1 LNFFLDKKFKD
12 RKINFSIFRLGVDQQ
27 DKKFMEK
34 EYFKKYLEFTGD
46 DSPLSY
52 EQISLL
58 NPGEEGNNLTVR
70 ENFVSNSDQ
79 ELEVTDQLR
88 PGSYG
93 SEEDSPEGEAE
104 ESLDADEIPEHEG
117 LVAAYFREMLRYSI
131 LSPEEERDLGR
142 IIKHGQEGVL
152 QLVLNCSS
160 ELEEIK
166 YLQKKVQHWFAT
178 PEKSAQAKEKLFR
191 LIHQVIQRI
200 LKQKPDQQEIEDLL
214 ARIRATEAEVNRARD
229 KMIKAN
235 LRLVV
240 SIAKKYLHRGLTFS
254 DLIQEGNLGL
264 MKAVTRYDYTTGYRL
279 STFAS
284 WWIRQTI
291 TRAIYDKTRTI
302 RIPVHLQEI
311 RNRCYR
317 AFYDLLKE
325 LGREPS
331 LKEISERSGVA
342 EDKILMV
349 TNLSDELIS
358 LETPVGDEG
367 DRLGDF
373 IRNDKA
379 VSPFEDILESELMEK
394 TAFILNTLTQREEKI
409 MKMRFGIG
417 EEVEH
422 TLEEIGRTF
431 KVSRERIRQI
441 EKKALKRLKHPTRK
455 AALED
460 FLE

>member
-1 LNFFLDKKFKD
+1 
-12 RKINFSIFRLGVDQQ
+12 
-27 DKKFMEK
+27 MEK
-34 EYFKKYLEFTGD
+34 EYLKKYLEFPGGNNE
-46 DSPLSY
+46 SLLSY
-52 EQISLL
+52 EQFSVL
-58 NPGEEGNNLTVR
+58 NPGEEGDNLTGR
-70 ENFVSNSDQ
+70 ENFISDSDQ
-79 ELEVTDQLR
+79 ELEVTEQLR
-88 PGSYG
+88 PSSYG
-93 SEEDSPEGEAE
+93 SEDESPEGEVE
-104 ESLDADEIPEHEG
+104 ESLDPDEIPEHEG

-142 IIKHGQEGVL
+142 IIKHGQEAVL
-152 QLVLNCSS
+152 QLVLHCSS
-160 ELEEIK
+160 HLEEVK

-191 LIHQVIQRI
+191 LIHQIIQRI
-200 LKQKPDQQEIEDLL
+200 LKQDPNQQEIKELL
-214 ARIRATEAEVNRARD
+214 ARIKATEGEVNRARD

-331 LKEISERSGVA
+331 LKEISERSGVP

-379 VSPFEDILESELMEK
+379 VSPFEDILESELMDK

-417 EEVEH
+417 DEVEH
-422 TLEEIGRTF
+422 TLEEIGKTF

>member
-1 LNFFLDKKFKD
+1 
-12 RKINFSIFRLGVDQQ
+12 
-27 DKKFMEK
+27 MEK
-34 EYFKKYLEFTGD
+34 EYLKKFLDLGGGNEELAAYDKLHLLMNDED
-46 DSPLSY
+46 NEPLG
-52 EQISLL
+52 LR
-58 NPGEEGNNLTVR
+58 NNFDGTPEE
-70 ENFVSNSDQ
+70 
-79 ELEVTDQLR
+79 ELEVSDHLEVR
-88 PGSYG
+88 AFGPYA
-93 SEEDSPEGEAE
+93 EEEPEAE
-104 ESLDADEIPEHEG
+104 LDEAIESEEIPEHEG

-131 LSPEEERDLGR
+131 LSPEEERTLGR
-142 IIKHGQEGVL
+142 IIKEGQENIL
-152 QLVLNCSS
+152 KLVSLVDSD
-160 ELEEIK
+160 LEEIG
-166 YLQKKVQHWFAT
+166 YLKRKVQEWFQA
-178 PEKSAQAKEKLFR
+178 PEKSAQAKEKLFKV
-191 LIHQVIQRI
+191 IHQKLFVAQRHHPEAMEVKE
-200 LKQKPDQQEIEDLL
+200 LT
-214 ARIRATEAEVNRARD
+214 ARIKATEAEVNLARD
-229 KMIKAN
+229 QMIKAN

-240 SIAKKYLHRGLTFS
+240 SIAKKYLHRGLNFS

-331 LKEISERSGVA
+331 LKEISQRSGVA

-349 TNLSDELIS
+349 TNLADELIS

-379 VSPFEDILESELMEK
+379 ASPYEAILESQLEEK
-394 TAFILNTLTQREEKI
+394 TGSILTTLTGREERI

-417 EEVEH
+417 DEIEH

>member
-1 LNFFLDKKFKD
+1 MDRDYIDKIVNLGKEKGGYLTYDNLNELIPADIFDPTEIKEVYDSLQEEDIEVVD
-12 RKINFSIFRLGVDQQ
+12 SI
-27 DKKFMEK
+27 
-34 EYFKKYLEFTGD
+34 
-46 DSPLSY
+46 
-52 EQISLL
+52 
-58 NPGEEGNNLTVR
+58 EEGGYQALDLT
-70 ENFVSNSDQ
+70 
-79 ELEVTDQLR
+79 
-88 PGSYG
+88 
-93 SEEDSPEGEAE
+93 EEAPEGELE
-104 ESLDADEIPEHEG
+104 EPLDVEEMPEQEG
-117 LVAAYFREMLRYSI
+117 IVAAYFREMLRYAV
-131 LSPEEERDLGR
+131 LTPEEEKELGR
-142 IIKHGQEGVL
+142 IIKNGQEAILKLVAGVQTEVEEVCQL
-152 QLVLNCSS
+152 QQRVR
-160 ELEEIK
+160 E
-166 YLQKKVQHWFAT
+166 WFQNEDKT
-178 PEKSAQAKEKLFR
+178 AQAKEKLFR
-191 LIHQVIQRI
+191 AIKRT
-200 LKQKPDQQEIEDLL
+200 LKEVTRKYPQAEELQALAQQIKVK
-214 ARIRATEAEVNRARD
+214 EAEVLRARD
-229 KMIKAN
+229 EMIKAN

-240 SIAKKYLHRGLTFS
+240 SIAKKYLHRGLSFS

-325 LGREPS
+325 LGREPL
-331 LKEISERSGVA
+331 LKEIAERSGVP
-342 EDKILMV
+342 EDKILVV
-349 TNLSDELIS
+349 TNLSDEPIS

-373 IRNDKA
+373 IRNDQA
-379 VSPFEDILESELMEK
+379 VSPFEYIIRSELSEK
-394 TAFILNTLTQREEKI
+394 TDAILATLTPREEKI

-417 EEVEH
+417 AEVEH
-422 TLEEIGRTF
+422 TLEEIGREF

-455 AALED
+455 ATLED

>member
-1 LNFFLDKKFKD
+1 MEKDYLKKFIELGGKE
-12 RKINFSIFRLGVDQQ
+12 FLAYEQFRLSGEEESPRLSFDPSSDEELDVSQQ
-27 DKKFMEK
+27 LDA
-34 EYFKKYLEFTGD
+34 TGYG
-46 DSPLSY
+46 PLSAT
-52 EQISLL
+52 EADEDLD
-58 NPGEEGNNLTVR
+58 ETV
-70 ENFVSNSDQ
+70 
-79 ELEVTDQLR
+79 
-88 PGSYG
+88 
-93 SEEDSPEGEAE
+93 EAE
-104 ESLDADEIPEHEG
+104 EIPEHEG

-131 LSPEEERDLGR
+131 LSPEEERGLGR
-142 IIKHGQEGVL
+142 IIKEGQDHIL
-152 QLVLNCSS
+152 NLVSILECD
-160 ELEEIK
+160 LEEVS
-166 YLQKKVQHWFAT
+166 YVQKKIQQWYQT
-178 PEKSAQAKEKLFR
+178 PDKSAQGKEKLFKV
-191 LIHQVIQRI
+191 IHQKLFQV
-200 LKQKPDQQEIEDLL
+200 QKHNPEAVEIKEL
-214 ARIRATEAEVNRARD
+214 ASRIRMTENEVNQARD
-229 KMIKAN
+229 QMIKAN

-325 LGREPS
+325 LGRDPS
-331 LKEISERSGVA
+331 LKEIAERSGVP
-342 EDKILMV
+342 EEKILLV
-349 TNLSDELIS
+349 TNLADELIS

-379 VSPFEDILESELMEK
+379 VSPYEAILESQLGEK
-394 TAFILNTLTQREEKI
+394 TGAILTTLTAREEKI

-422 TLEEIGRTF
+422 TLEEIGRAF

>member
-1 LNFFLDKKFKD
+1 
-12 RKINFSIFRLGVDQQ
+12 
-27 DKKFMEK
+27 MEK
-34 EYFKKYLEFTGD
+34 EYLKKFLDLGGGNDQLLAYDQFNLLVPEEEENLDFRG
-46 DSPLSY
+46 SY
-52 EQISLL
+52 E
-58 NPGEEGNNLTVR
+58 GVGDE
-70 ENFVSNSDQ
+70 
-79 ELEVTDQLR
+79 ELEVTDQLET
-88 PGSYG
+88 PYG
-93 SEEDSPEGEAE
+93 LLEEAAEEELEVEAE
-104 ESLDADEIPEHEG
+104 EIPEHEG

-131 LSPEEERDLGR
+131 LSPEEERSLGR
-142 IIKHGQEGVL
+142 IIKEGQDAILG
-152 QLVLNCSS
+152 LVSQAHS
-160 ELEEIK
+160 DLEELC
-166 YLQKKVQHWFAT
+166 YLQKKIQQWYQT
-178 PEKSAQAKEKLFR
+178 PEKSAQGKEKLFKI
-191 LIHQVIQRI
+191 IHQKLSQVQRHH
-200 LKQKPDQQEIEDLL
+200 PE
-214 ARIRATEAEVNRARD
+214 AAEVNVLSDQIKATESEVNQARD
-229 KMIKAN
+229 QMIKAN

-331 LKEISERSGVA
+331 LKEISQRSGVA
-342 EDKILMV
+342 EDKILLV
-349 TNLSDELIS
+349 TNLADELIS

-379 VSPFEDILESELMEK
+379 VSPYEAILESQLGEK
-394 TAFILNTLTQREEKI
+394 TGCILTTLTAREEKI

-422 TLEEIGRTF
+422 TLEEIGRAF

>member
-1 LNFFLDKKFKD
+1 MTGRN
-12 RKINFSIFRLGVDQQ
+12 
-27 DKKFMEK
+27 FMEK
-34 EYFKKYLEFTGD
+34 DYLKKFIETGGKD
-46 DSPLSY
+46 FLAY
-52 EQISLL
+52 EQFRLS
-58 NPGEEGNNLTVR
+58 EEER
-70 ENFVSNSDQ
+70 ESPRLSFDGSADEELDVSQQLDATGYGPLAATEADE
-79 ELEVTDQLR
+79 ELEDAV
-88 PGSYG
+88 
-93 SEEDSPEGEAE
+93 EAE
-104 ESLDADEIPEHEG
+104 EIPEHEG

-131 LSPEEERDLGR
+131 LSPEEERSLGR
-142 IIKHGQEGVL
+142 IIKEGQDHIL
-152 QLVLNCSS
+152 NLVSIAQS
-160 ELEEIK
+160 HLEEVC
-166 YLQKKVQHWFAT
+166 YLQKKIQQWFQT
-178 PEKSAQAKEKLFR
+178 PDKSAQGKEKLFKV
-191 LIHQVIQRI
+191 IHQKLFQV
-200 LKQKPDQQEIEDLL
+200 QKHHPE
-214 ARIRATEAEVNRARD
+214 ATEVKDLASSIRVTEDEVNQARD
-229 KMIKAN
+229 QMIKAN

-325 LGREPS
+325 LGRDPS
-331 LKEISERSGVA
+331 LKEIAERSGVP
-342 EDKILMV
+342 EEKILLV
-349 TNLSDELIS
+349 TNLADELIS

-379 VSPFEDILESELMEK
+379 VSPYEAILESQLGEK
-394 TAFILNTLTQREEKI
+394 TGTILTTLTAREEKI

-422 TLEEIGRTF
+422 TLEEIGRAF

>member
-1 LNFFLDKKFKD
+1 
-12 RKINFSIFRLGVDQQ
+12 
-27 DKKFMEK
+27 MEK
-34 EYFKKYLEFTGD
+34 EYFKKYLEFNGN
-46 DSPLSY
+46 
-52 EQISLL
+52 ESLL
-58 NPGEEGNNLTVR
+58 PYDQFPLLTPGDEGENLNMR
-70 ENFVSNSDQ
+70 ETFTPAADG
-79 ELEVTDQLR
+79 ELEVTDQLHAG
-88 PGSYG
+88 PFAGDEAS
-93 SEEDSPEGEAE
+93 EAE
-104 ESLDADEIPEHEG
+104 MEDTLETDEIPEHEG
-117 LVAAYFREMLRYSI
+117 LVAAYFREMLRYAI
-131 LSPEEERDLGR
+131 LSPEEERELGR
-142 IIKHGQEGVL
+142 IIKHGQEAVL
-152 QLVLNCSS
+152 ELVLNDTTD
-160 ELEEIK
+160 LEEMK
-166 YLQKKVQHWFAT
+166 FLQKKVKHWFST

-191 LIHQVIQRI
+191 LIHQTIQRI
-200 LKQKPDQQEIEDLL
+200 LRQSPKQREIKELL
-214 ARIRATEAEVNRARD
+214 ARIKATEAEVNQARD

-325 LGREPS
+325 LGREPN
-331 LKEISERSGVA
+331 LKEIAERSGVP

-379 VSPFEDILESELMEK
+379 VSPYEDILESELTDK
-394 TAFILNTLTQREEKI
+394 TSFILNTLTQREERI

-422 TLEEIGRTF
+422 TLEEIGRAF

>member
-1 LNFFLDKKFKD
+1 
-12 RKINFSIFRLGVDQQ
+12 
-27 DKKFMEK
+27 
-34 EYFKKYLEFTGD
+34 
-46 DSPLSY
+46 
-52 EQISLL
+52 
-58 NPGEEGNNLTVR
+58 
-70 ENFVSNSDQ
+70 
-79 ELEVTDQLR
+79 
-88 PGSYG
+88 
-93 SEEDSPEGEAE
+93 
-104 ESLDADEIPEHEG
+104 
-117 LVAAYFREMLRYSI
+117 
-131 LSPEEERDLGR
+131 
-142 IIKHGQEGVL
+142 L
-152 QLVLNCSS
+152 QLVLNSS
-160 ELEEIK
+160 SDLEEIK

-200 LKQKPDQQEIEDLL
+200 LKQNPGQQEIKDLL
-214 ARIRATEAEVNRARD
+214 KQIKATEAEVNRARD

-379 VSPFEDILESELMEK
+379 VSPFEDILESELTEK
-394 TAFILNTLTQREEKI
+394 TSFILNTLTQREEKI

>member
-1 LNFFLDKKFKD
+1 
-12 RKINFSIFRLGVDQQ
+12 
-27 DKKFMEK
+27 MEK
-34 EYFKKYLEFTGD
+34 EYLKKFLDLGGGN
-46 DSPLSY
+46 
-52 EQISLL
+52 EQLVAYDQYNLL
-58 NPGEEGNNLTVR
+58 VPAEEGDALDFR
-70 ENFVSNSDQ
+70 SPYAAPADE
-79 ELEVTDQLR
+79 ELEVTDQLSVA
-88 PGSYG
+88 GYG
-93 SEEDSPEGEAE
+93 ALPEEGVE
-104 ESLDADEIPEHEG
+104 EELEDVEVEEIPEHEG

-131 LSPEEERDLGR
+131 LSPEEERHLGR
-142 IIKHGQEGVL
+142 IIKEGQEGIL
-152 QLVLNCSS
+152 DLVSQADS
-160 ELEEIK
+160 ELEEMR
-166 YLQKKVQHWFAT
+166 YLQKKILEWLDT
-178 PEKSAQAKEKLFR
+178 PEKSAQGKEKLFKV
-191 LIHQVIQRI
+191 IH
-200 LKQKPDQQEIEDLL
+200 LKLGTMKKHHPEANEVDTL
-214 ARIRATEAEVNRARD
+214 AESIRTTETAVNEARD
-229 KMIKAN
+229 QMIKAN

-325 LGREPS
+325 LGREPI
-331 LKEISERSGVA
+331 LREIAERSGVP
-342 EDKILMV
+342 EDKILLV
-349 TNLSDELIS
+349 TNLADELIS

-379 VSPFEDILESELMEK
+379 VSPYEAILESQLGEK
-394 TAFILNTLTQREEKI
+394 TGSILTTLTAREEKI

-417 EEVEH
+417 DEVEH
-422 TLEEIGRTF
+422 TLEEIGRAF

>member
-1 LNFFLDKKFKD
+1 MNPCLPYDQFPLLTPGDEGENLNM
-12 RKINFSIFRLGVDQQ
+12 R
-27 DKKFMEK
+27 ET
-34 EYFKKYLEFTGD
+34 FTPAADG
-46 DSPLSY
+46 
-52 EQISLL
+52 
-58 NPGEEGNNLTVR
+58 
-70 ENFVSNSDQ
+70 
-79 ELEVTDQLR
+79 ELEVTDQLHAG
-88 PGSYG
+88 PFAGDEAS
-93 SEEDSPEGEAE
+93 EAE
-104 ESLDADEIPEHEG
+104 MEDTLETDEIPEHEG
-117 LVAAYFREMLRYSI
+117 LVAAYFREMLRYAI
-131 LSPEEERDLGR
+131 LSPEEERELGR
-142 IIKHGQEGVL
+142 IIKHGQEAVL
-152 QLVLNCSS
+152 ELVLNDTTD
-160 ELEEIK
+160 LEEMK
-166 YLQKKVQHWFAT
+166 FLQKKVKHWFST

-191 LIHQVIQRI
+191 LIHQTIQRI
-200 LKQKPDQQEIEDLL
+200 LRQSPKQREIKELL
-214 ARIRATEAEVNRARD
+214 ARIKATEAEVNQARD

-325 LGREPS
+325 LGREPN
-331 LKEISERSGVA
+331 LKEIAERSGVP

-379 VSPFEDILESELMEK
+379 VSPYEDILESELTDK
-394 TAFILNTLTQREEKI
+394 TSFILNTLTQREERI

-417 EEVEH
+417 DEVEH
-422 TLEEIGRTF
+422 TLEEIGRAF

>member
-1 LNFFLDKKFKD
+1 MNNKEYVKKYIDKKF
-12 RKINFSIFRLGVDQQ
+12 LA
-27 DKKFMEK
+27 
-34 EYFKKYLEFTGD
+34 L
-46 DSPLSY
+46 
-52 EQISLL
+52 
-58 NPGEEGNNLTVR
+58 GEEAEGFLPLEQFSVLVPGDGEGSLAFR
-70 ENFVSNSDQ
+70 EGFEGTQEEDLETPDRLDEAPYGADLIFQ
-79 ELEVTDQLR
+79 EGEEAELE
-88 PGSYG
+88 
-93 SEEDSPEGEAE
+93 EEIEPE
-104 ESLDADEIPEHEG
+104 EIPEHEG

-131 LSPEEERDLGR
+131 LTPEEERDLGR
-142 IIKHGQEGVL
+142 IIKTGQEDIFTSV
-152 QLVLNCSS
+152 QKVVSD
-160 ELEEIK
+160 LEELK
-166 YLQKKVQHWFAT
+166 YLQRKVAEWLQA
-178 PEKSAQAKEKLFR
+178 PEKSAQTKEKLFR
-191 LIHQVIQRI
+191 AIHQTLNKAQRQHPEAGEI
-200 LKQKPDQQEIEDLL
+200 KDLACQIKDTEKQV
-214 ARIRATEAEVNRARD
+214 TRARD
-229 KMIKAN
+229 QMIKAN

-240 SIAKKYLHRGLTFS
+240 SIAKKYLHRGLSFS

-325 LGREPS
+325 LGREPI
-331 LKEISERSGVA
+331 LKEIAERSGVA

-349 TNLSDELIS
+349 TNLSDEPIS

-373 IRNDKA
+373 IRNDRA
-379 VSPFEDILESELMEK
+379 VSPFEAILDSQLGEK
-394 TAFILNTLTQREEKI
+394 TGNILNTLTPREERI
-409 MKMRFGIG
+409 LKMRFGIG

-422 TLEEIGRTF
+422 TLEEIGRAF
-431 KVSRERIRQI
+431 QVSRERIRQI

>member
-1 LNFFLDKKFKD
+1 
-12 RKINFSIFRLGVDQQ
+12 
-27 DKKFMEK
+27 
-34 EYFKKYLEFTGD
+34 
-46 DSPLSY
+46 
-52 EQISLL
+52 
-58 NPGEEGNNLTVR
+58 
-70 ENFVSNSDQ
+70 
-79 ELEVTDQLR
+79 
-88 PGSYG
+88 
-93 SEEDSPEGEAE
+93 
-104 ESLDADEIPEHEG
+104 
-117 LVAAYFREMLRYSI
+117 MLRYSI
-131 LSPEEERDLGR
+131 LSPEEERSLGR
-142 IIKHGQEGVL
+142 IIKEGQDNILE
-152 QLVLNCSS
+152 LVSIAHS
-160 ELEEIK
+160 DLEEVR
-166 YLQKKVQHWFAT
+166 YLQKKIQQWYQT
-178 PEKSAQAKEKLFR
+178 PDKSAQGKEKLFK
-191 LIHQVIQRI
+191 VIQ
-200 LKQKPDQQEIEDLL
+200 QKLFQVQKHHPE
-214 ARIRATEAEVNRARD
+214 ATEVKDLANQIKTTEDEVNQARD
-229 KMIKAN
+229 QMIKAN

-325 LGREPS
+325 LGRDPS
-331 LKEISERSGVA
+331 LKEIAERSGVP
-342 EDKILMV
+342 EEKILLV
-349 TNLSDELIS
+349 TNLADELIS

-379 VSPFEDILESELMEK
+379 VSPYEAILESQLGEK
-394 TAFILNTLTQREEKI
+394 TDSILTTLTAREEKI

-422 TLEEIGRTF
+422 TLEEIGRAF

>member
-1 LNFFLDKKFKD
+1 MEKDYLKKF
-12 RKINFSIFRLGVDQQ
+12 IEIGGNEFLAYDQ
-27 DKKFMEK
+27 F
-34 EYFKKYLEFTGD
+34 
-46 DSPLSY
+46 
-52 EQISLL
+52 QI
-58 NPGEEGNNLTVR
+58 PEEEGQSSEFR
-70 ENFVSNSDQ
+70 RPFEGSSDEEMDVS
-79 ELEVTDQLR
+79 EQLDAS
-88 PGSYG
+88 GYG
-93 SEEDSPEGEAE
+93 PMAE
-104 ESLDADEIPEHEG
+104 EGMDEDLDEGIETDDIPEHEG

-131 LSPEEERDLGR
+131 LSPEEERSLGR
-142 IIKHGQEGVL
+142 IIKEGQDNIL
-152 QLVLNCSS
+152 RLVDMAHSDLAQ
-160 ELEEIK
+160 IK
-166 YLQKKVQHWFAT
+166 NLQKKIQHWYQT
-178 PEKSAQAKEKLFR
+178 PDKSAQGKEKLFKV
-191 LIHQVIQRI
+191 IHQK
-200 LKQKPDQQEIEDLL
+200 LFLAQKEHPD
-214 ARIRATEAEVNRARD
+214 ATEVKDLAQDIRKTENKVNDARD
-229 KMIKAN
+229 QMIKAN

-325 LGREPS
+325 LGRDPS
-331 LKEISERSGVA
+331 LKEIAERSGVP
-342 EDKILMV
+342 EEKILLV
-349 TNLSDELIS
+349 TNLADELIS

-379 VSPFEDILESELMEK
+379 VSPYEAILESQLGEK
-394 TAFILNTLTQREEKI
+394 TGSILTTLTAREEKI

-417 EEVEH
+417 DEVEH
-422 TLEEIGRTF
+422 TLEEIGRAF

>member
-1 LNFFLDKKFKD
+1 MDRDYIDKIIHLGKEKGGYLTYDNLNELIPSDIVDPIEIKEVFDSLQEEEIEVVD
-12 RKINFSIFRLGVDQQ
+12 SIEDVTYPG
-27 DKKFMEK
+27 MELA
-34 EYFKKYLEFTGD
+34 EE
-46 DSPLSY
+46 
-52 EQISLL
+52 
-58 NPGEEGNNLTVR
+58 PGEVEI
-70 ENFVSNSDQ
+70 
-79 ELEVTDQLR
+79 
-88 PGSYG
+88 
-93 SEEDSPEGEAE
+93 EEAFDAE
-104 ESLDADEIPEHEG
+104 EVPEQEG
-117 LVAAYFREMLRYSI
+117 IVAAYFREMLRYSV
-131 LSPEEERDLGR
+131 LTPDEEKELGR
-142 IIKHGQEGVL
+142 IIKNGQETIL
-152 QLVLNCSS
+152 KLVGLVQSDLD
-160 ELEEIK
+160 EVR
-166 YLQKKVQHWFAT
+166 YLQTKVREWFQT
-178 PEKSAQAKEKLFR
+178 EEKTAQGKEKLFR
-191 LIHQVIQRI
+191 FINRTLGEVLRQNPGAEEIKQLAKKIKEKENEVI
-200 LKQKPDQQEIEDLL
+200 
-214 ARIRATEAEVNRARD
+214 RARD
-229 KMIKAN
+229 EMIKAN

-240 SIAKKYLHRGLTFS
+240 SIAKKYLHRGLSFS

-325 LGREPS
+325 LGREPL
-331 LKEISERSGVA
+331 LKEIAERSGVP
-342 EDKILMV
+342 EDKILVV
-349 TNLSDELIS
+349 TNLSDEPIS

-373 IRNDKA
+373 IRNDQA
-379 VSPFEDILESELMEK
+379 VSPFESIICSELSEK
-394 TAFILNTLTQREEKI
+394 TDAILSTLTPREEKI

-417 EEVEH
+417 AEVEH
-422 TLEEIGRTF
+422 TLEEIGREF

-455 AALED
+455 ATLED

>member
-1 LNFFLDKKFKD
+1 MEKDYLKKFLE
-12 RKINFSIFRLGVDQQ
+12 LGGGNEILAYDQ
-27 DKKFMEK
+27 FN
-34 EYFKKYLEFTGD
+34 L
-46 DSPLSY
+46 PV
-52 EQISLL
+52 
-58 NPGEEGNNLTVR
+58 EEG
-70 ENFVSNSDQ
+70 
-79 ELEVTDQLR
+79 
-88 PGSYG
+88 
-93 SEEDSPEGEAE
+93 
-104 ESLDADEIPEHEG
+104 ESLDFRGPFEVSADEELDVSEHLDASGYGPVSEEGLEEELEEGIEAEEIPEHEG

-131 LSPEEERDLGR
+131 LSPEEERTLGR
-142 IIKHGQEGVL
+142 IIKEGQEHIL
-152 QLVLNCSS
+152 NLVSVAQS
-160 ELEEIK
+160 DLEEIR
-166 YLQKKVQHWFAT
+166 YLQKKIHQWYQT
-178 PEKSAQAKEKLFR
+178 PDKSAQGKEKLFKV
-191 LIHQVIQRI
+191 IHQKLFQV
-200 LKQKPDQQEIEDLL
+200 QKHHPEASEVKEL
-214 ARIRATEAEVNRARD
+214 ADDIRTTEAEVNQARD
-229 KMIKAN
+229 QMIKAN

-331 LKEISERSGVA
+331 LKEIAERSGVA
-342 EDKILMV
+342 EEKILLV
-349 TNLSDELIS
+349 TNLADELIS

-379 VSPFEDILESELMEK
+379 VSPYEAILESQLGEK
-394 TAFILNTLTQREEKI
+394 TGSILTTLTAREEKI

-422 TLEEIGRTF
+422 TLEEIGRAF

>member
-1 LNFFLDKKFKD
+1 
-12 RKINFSIFRLGVDQQ
+12 
-27 DKKFMEK
+27 MEK
-34 EYFKKYLEFTGD
+34 EYLKKFLDLGGGND
-46 DSPLSY
+46 QLLSY
-52 EQISLL
+52 DQINLL
-58 NPGEEGNNLTVR
+58 VPEEEDPLDFR
-70 ENFVSNSDQ
+70 NSYDGGADG
-79 ELEVTDQLR
+79 ELEVTDHLEAAQGGPLVA
-88 PGSYG
+88 GL
-93 SEEDSPEGEAE
+93 EEDLDEGVEAE
-104 ESLDADEIPEHEG
+104 EIPEHEG

-131 LSPEEERDLGR
+131 LSPEEERTLGR
-142 IIKHGQEGVL
+142 IIKEGQDAIL
-152 QLVLNCSS
+152 NLVSLVVSD
-160 ELEEIK
+160 LEEVGF
-166 YLQKKVQHWFAT
+166 LQKKIHHWYQT
-178 PEKSAQAKEKLFR
+178 PEKSAQGKEKLFKIIQQK
-191 LIHQVIQRI
+191 LLQVQRHHPEA
-200 LKQKPDQQEIEDLL
+200 LEITELSN
-214 ARIRATEAEVNRARD
+214 RIKATEAEVTQARD
-229 KMIKAN
+229 QMIKAN

-342 EDKILMV
+342 EDKILLV
-349 TNLSDELIS
+349 TNLADELIS

-379 VSPFEDILESELMEK
+379 VSPYEAILESQLGEK
-394 TAFILNTLTQREEKI
+394 TGTILTTLTAREEKI

>member
-1 LNFFLDKKFKD
+1 MEKDYLKKFID
-12 RKINFSIFRLGVDQQ
+12 IGGNEFLAYDQ
-27 DKKFMEK
+27 FHLPAE
-34 EYFKKYLEFTGD
+34 
-46 DSPLSY
+46 
-52 EQISLL
+52 
-58 NPGEEGNNLTVR
+58 
-70 ENFVSNSDQ
+70 
-79 ELEVTDQLR
+79 
-88 PGSYG
+88 
-93 SEEDSPEGEAE
+93 EGEATDFRGSLAADE
-104 ESLDADEIPEHEG
+104 ELDVSEHLDASGYGPIAEEAADEELDEVIEADDIPEHEG

-131 LSPEEERDLGR
+131 LSPEEERSLGR
-142 IIKHGQEGVL
+142 IIKEGQDNIL
-152 QLVLNCSS
+152 QLVSIAHS
-160 ELEEIK
+160 DLEEVR
-166 YLQKKVQHWFAT
+166 YLQKKVQHWDQT
-178 PEKSAQAKEKLFR
+178 PEKSAQGKEKLFKA
-191 LIHQVIQRI
+191 IHQKLFQV
-200 LKQKPDQQEIEDLL
+200 QKHHPE
-214 ARIRATEAEVNRARD
+214 ATEVKDLAQQIRKTEDEVNEARD
-229 KMIKAN
+229 QMIKAN

-325 LGREPS
+325 LGRDPS
-331 LKEISERSGVA
+331 LKEIAERSGVP
-342 EDKILMV
+342 EEKILLV
-349 TNLSDELIS
+349 TNLADELIS

-379 VSPFEDILESELMEK
+379 VSPYEAILESQLGEK
-394 TAFILNTLTQREEKI
+394 TDSILTTLTAREEKI

-422 TLEEIGRTF
+422 TLEEIGRAF

>member
-1 LNFFLDKKFKD
+1 
-12 RKINFSIFRLGVDQQ
+12 
-27 DKKFMEK
+27 MEK
-34 EYFKKYLEFTGD
+34 EYLKKYLDFNGGNDLLPFEQFT
-46 DSPLSY
+46 
-52 EQISLL
+52 LL
-58 NPGEEGNNLTVR
+58 TPNEKGETLTIR
-70 ENFVSNSDQ
+70 ENFNLAPEE
-79 ELEVTDQLR
+79 ELEVTEQLH
-88 PGSYG
+88 PGSYASG
-93 SEEDSPEGEAE
+93 EDSSEGEAE
-104 ESLDADEIPEHEG
+104 ESLEDEEIPEHEG
-117 LVAAYFREMLRYSI
+117 LVAAYFREMLRYAI

-142 IIKHGQEGVL
+142 IIKHGQEDVL
-152 QLVLNCSS
+152 QLVLKVSS
-160 ELEEIK
+160 DLEEIK
-166 YLQKKVQHWFAT
+166 YLQKKVRHWFST

-191 LIHQVIQRI
+191 LIHQTLQRI
-200 LKQKPDQQEIEDLL
+200 LKQSPKDMEIRGLL
-214 ARIRATEAEVNRARD
+214 ENIKVTEAQVNLARD

-325 LGREPS
+325 LGREPN

-379 VSPFEDILESELMEK
+379 VSPYEDILESELTDK
-394 TAFILNTLTQREEKI
+394 TSFILNTLTQREEKI

-422 TLEEIGRTF
+422 TLEEIGRAF

>member
-1 LNFFLDKKFKD
+1 MEKDYLKKFID
-12 RKINFSIFRLGVDQQ
+12 IGGNEFLAYDQ
-27 DKKFMEK
+27 FH
-34 EYFKKYLEFTGD
+34 L
-46 DSPLSY
+46 P
-52 EQISLL
+52 
-58 NPGEEGNNLTVR
+58 EE
-70 ENFVSNSDQ
+70 
-79 ELEVTDQLR
+79 
-88 PGSYG
+88 
-93 SEEDSPEGEAE
+93 EGEAAEFRGPFEGAADE
-104 ESLDADEIPEHEG
+104 ELDVSEHLDASGYGPVAEEGGDEELDDVIEADDIPEHEG

-131 LSPEEERDLGR
+131 LSPEEERTLGR
-142 IIKHGQEGVL
+142 IIKEGQDNIL
-152 QLVLNCSS
+152 QLVSIAHS
-160 ELEEIK
+160 DLEEVR
-166 YLQKKVQHWFAT
+166 YLQKKVQHWDET
-178 PEKSAQAKEKLFR
+178 PDKSAQGKEKLFKV
-191 LIHQVIQRI
+191 IHQKLLMV
-200 LKQKPDQQEIEDLL
+200 LKHHPE
-214 ARIRATEAEVNRARD
+214 ATEVKDLADRIKATEDEVNQARD
-229 KMIKAN
+229 QMIKAN

-325 LGREPS
+325 LGRDPS
-331 LKEISERSGVA
+331 LKEIAERSGVQ
-342 EDKILMV
+342 EEKILLV
-349 TNLSDELIS
+349 TNLADELIS

-379 VSPFEDILESELMEK
+379 VSPYEAILESQLGEK
-394 TAFILNTLTQREEKI
+394 TDSILTTLTAREEKI

-422 TLEEIGRTF
+422 TLEEIGRAF

>member
-1 LNFFLDKKFKD
+1 MEKDYLKKF
-12 RKINFSIFRLGVDQQ
+12 
-27 DKKFMEK
+27 
-34 EYFKKYLEFTGD
+34 LEFDTPGD
-46 DSPLSY
+46 PLLPY
-52 EQISLL
+52 EQFPLLGPGDELESLNL
-58 NPGEEGNNLTVR
+58 RESFVLPPEE
-70 ENFVSNSDQ
+70 
-79 ELEVTDQLR
+79 ELEVTDQLHSG
-88 PGSYG
+88 PYG
-93 SEEDSPEGEAE
+93 LGQELPEAE
-104 ESLDADEIPEHEG
+104 PEEGLEPEEIPEHEG

-131 LSPEEERDLGR
+131 LSPEEERELGR
-142 IIKHGQEGVL
+142 IIKHGQEAMLQSVL
-152 QLVLNCSS
+152 QVTGDFE
-160 ELEEIK
+160 ELAP
-166 YLQKKVQHWFAT
+166 LKKRVANWFAK
-178 PEKSAQAKEKLFR
+178 PERSAQEKEKLFR
-191 LIHQVIQRI
+191 LIHQTLQRL
-200 LKQKPDQQEIEDLL
+200 LKQHPDNQELVELWERL
-214 ARIRATEAEVNRARD
+214 KATEAEVTKARD

-325 LGREPS
+325 LGREPN
-331 LKEISERSGVA
+331 LKEISERSGVP

-379 VSPFEDILESELMEK
+379 VSPYEGILESELTSK
-394 TAFILNTLTQREEKI
+394 TAYILNTLTQREEKI

-417 EEVEH
+417 DEVEH
-422 TLEEIGRTF
+422 TLEEIGRAF

>member
-1 LNFFLDKKFKD
+1 
-12 RKINFSIFRLGVDQQ
+12 
-27 DKKFMEK
+27 MEK
-34 EYFKKYLEFTGD
+34 EYFKKYLEFNGN
-46 DSPLSY
+46 
-52 EQISLL
+52 ESLL
-58 NPGEEGNNLTVR
+58 PYDQFPLLTPGDEGENLNIR
-70 ENFVSNSDQ
+70 ENFTPAADG
-79 ELEVTDQLR
+79 ELEVTEQLHAG
-88 PGSYG
+88 PFAGDES
-93 SEEDSPEGEAE
+93 SEAE
-104 ESLDADEIPEHEG
+104 MEDTLETDEIPEHEG
-117 LVAAYFREMLRYSI
+117 LVAAYFREMLRYAI
-131 LSPEEERDLGR
+131 LSPEEERELGR
-142 IIKHGQEGVL
+142 IIKHGQEAVL
-152 QLVLNCSS
+152 ELVLNDTTDQ
-160 ELEEIK
+160 EEMK
-166 YLQKKVQHWFAT
+166 LLQKKVKHWFST

-191 LIHQVIQRI
+191 LIHQTIQRI
-200 LKQKPDQQEIEDLL
+200 LRQTPKQREIKELL
-214 ARIRATEAEVNRARD
+214 ARIKTTEAEVNQARD

-325 LGREPS
+325 LGREPN
-331 LKEISERSGVA
+331 LKEIAERSGVA

-379 VSPFEDILESELMEK
+379 VSPYEDILESELTDK
-394 TAFILNTLTQREEKI
+394 TSFILNTLTQREERI

-422 TLEEIGRTF
+422 TLEEIGRAF

>member
-1 LNFFLDKKFKD
+1 
-12 RKINFSIFRLGVDQQ
+12 
-27 DKKFMEK
+27 MEK
-34 EYFKKYLEFTGD
+34 EYLKKYLEFPGGNNE
-46 DSPLSY
+46 SLLSY
-52 EQISLL
+52 EQFSVL
-58 NPGEEGNNLTVR
+58 NPGEEGDNLTGR
-70 ENFVSNSDQ
+70 ENFISDSDQ
-79 ELEVTDQLR
+79 ELDVTEQLR
-88 PGSYG
+88 PSSYG
-93 SEEDSPEGEAE
+93 SEDESPEGESE
-104 ESLDADEIPEHEG
+104 ESLDPDEIPEHEG

-142 IIKHGQEGVL
+142 IIKHGQEAVL

-160 ELEEIK
+160 NLEEVK

-191 LIHQVIQRI
+191 LIHQIIQRI
-200 LKQKPDQQEIEDLL
+200 LKQDPGQQEIKDLL
-214 ARIRATEAEVNRARD
+214 ARIKTTEGEVNRARD

-331 LKEISERSGVA
+331 LKEISERSGVP

-379 VSPFEDILESELMEK
+379 VSPFEDILESELMDK

-417 EEVEH
+417 DEVEH
-422 TLEEIGRTF
+422 TLEEIGKTF

>member
-1 LNFFLDKKFKD
+1 
-12 RKINFSIFRLGVDQQ
+12 
-27 DKKFMEK
+27 MEK
-34 EYFKKYLEFTGD
+34 EYLKKFLDLGGGNEQLIAYDQFHMLVADED
-46 DSPLSY
+46 NEPLAFRGAY
-52 EQISLL
+52 ET
-58 NPGEEGNNLTVR
+58 PGE
-70 ENFVSNSDQ
+70 D
-79 ELEVTDQLR
+79 LEVTDQLETV
-88 PGSYG
+88 SYG
-93 SEEDSPEGEAE
+93 VLPEEEAE
-104 ESLDADEIPEHEG
+104 EEVDEALESEEIPEHEG

-131 LSPEEERDLGR
+131 LSPEEERNLGR
-142 IIKHGQEGVL
+142 IIKEGQEAVL
-152 QLVLNCSS
+152 KLVSHVES
-160 ELEEIK
+160 DLEEIS
-166 YLQKKVQHWFAT
+166 YLQKKVMGWFQT
-178 PEKSAQAKEKLFR
+178 PEKSAQAKEKLFKV
-191 LIHQVIQRI
+191 IHQKLFQIQRHH
-200 LKQKPDQQEIEDLL
+200 PEATEIKELAARIDATEEEVNL
-214 ARIRATEAEVNRARD
+214 ARD
-229 KMIKAN
+229 QMIKAN

-240 SIAKKYLHRGLTFS
+240 SIAKKYLHRGLNFS

-325 LGREPS
+325 LGREPN
-331 LKEISERSGVA
+331 LKEISERSGVP

-349 TNLSDELIS
+349 TNLADELIS

-373 IRNDKA
+373 IRNDRA
-379 VSPFEDILESELMEK
+379 LSPYEAILDSQLGEK
-394 TAFILNTLTQREEKI
+394 TGTILTTLTGREEKI

>member
-1 LNFFLDKKFKD
+1 
-12 RKINFSIFRLGVDQQ
+12 
-27 DKKFMEK
+27 
-34 EYFKKYLEFTGD
+34 
-46 DSPLSY
+46 
-52 EQISLL
+52 
-58 NPGEEGNNLTVR
+58 
-70 ENFVSNSDQ
+70 
-79 ELEVTDQLR
+79 
-88 PGSYG
+88 
-93 SEEDSPEGEAE
+93 
-104 ESLDADEIPEHEG
+104 
-117 LVAAYFREMLRYSI
+117 MLRYSI

-142 IIKHGQEGVL
+142 IIKHGQDAVL

-160 ELEEIK
+160 NLEEVK

-191 LIHQVIQRI
+191 LIHQIIQRI
-200 LKQKPDQQEIEDLL
+200 LKQDPGQQEIKDLL
-214 ARIRATEAEVNRARD
+214 ARIKTTEGEVNRARD

-331 LKEISERSGVA
+331 LKEISERSGVP

-379 VSPFEDILESELMEK
+379 VSPFEDILESELMDK

-417 EEVEH
+417 DEVEH
-422 TLEEIGRTF
+422 TLEEIGKTF

>member
-1 LNFFLDKKFKD
+1 MEKDYLKKFIELGGKE
-12 RKINFSIFRLGVDQQ
+12 FLAYEQFRL
-27 DKKFMEK
+27 
-34 EYFKKYLEFTGD
+34 
-46 DSPLSY
+46 
-52 EQISLL
+52 
-58 NPGEEGNNLTVR
+58 
-70 ENFVSNSDQ
+70 
-79 ELEVTDQLR
+79 
-88 PGSYG
+88 
-93 SEEDSPEGEAE
+93 SEEERESPRLSFDGSVDEELDVSQQLDAAGYGPLATTETDEELDETVEAE
-104 ESLDADEIPEHEG
+104 EIPEHEG

-131 LSPEEERDLGR
+131 LSPEEERSLGR
-142 IIKHGQEGVL
+142 IIKEGQDHIL
-152 QLVLNCSS
+152 NLVSIAQS
-160 ELEEIK
+160 DLEEVR
-166 YLQKKVQHWFAT
+166 YLQKKIQHWYQT
-178 PEKSAQAKEKLFR
+178 PDKSAQGKEKLFKV
-191 LIHQVIQRI
+191 IHQKLFQV
-200 LKQKPDQQEIEDLL
+200 QKHHPEAIEVKEL
-214 ARIRATEAEVNRARD
+214 ASRIRMTEDEVNQARD
-229 KMIKAN
+229 QMIKAN

-325 LGREPS
+325 LGRDPS
-331 LKEISERSGVA
+331 LKEIAERSGVP
-342 EDKILMV
+342 EEKILLV
-349 TNLSDELIS
+349 TNLADELIS

-379 VSPFEDILESELMEK
+379 VSPYEAILESQLGEK
-394 TAFILNTLTQREEKI
+394 TGTILTTLTAREEKI

-422 TLEEIGRTF
+422 TLEEIGRAF

>member
-1 LNFFLDKKFKD
+1 
-12 RKINFSIFRLGVDQQ
+12 
-27 DKKFMEK
+27 MEK
-34 EYFKKYLEFTGD
+34 EYFKKYLEFNGNDSLIPYDQFTLLTGD
-46 DSPLSY
+46 EGD
-52 EQISLL
+52 
-58 NPGEEGNNLTVR
+58 NPNIR
-70 ENFVSNSDQ
+70 ENFNVASDE
-79 ELEVTDQLR
+79 ELEVTEQLH
-88 PGSYG
+88 PGSYASG
-93 SEEDSPEGEAE
+93 E
-104 ESLDADEIPEHEG
+104 ESLEGEMEESLETDEIPEHEG
-117 LVAAYFREMLRYSI
+117 LVAAYFREMLRYAI

-142 IIKHGQEGVL
+142 IIKHGQEAVL
-152 QLVLNCSS
+152 ELVLNDATD
-160 ELEEIK
+160 LEEMK
-166 YLQKKVQHWFAT
+166 YLQKKVRHWFAT

-191 LIHQVIQRI
+191 LIHQTIQRI
-200 LKQKPDQQEIEDLL
+200 LKQHPKQKGIKELL
-214 ARIRATEAEVNRARD
+214 ASIKATEAEVNQARD

-325 LGREPS
+325 LGREPN

-379 VSPFEDILESELMEK
+379 VSPYEDILESELMDK
-394 TAFILNTLTQREEKI
+394 TSLILNTLTQREERI

-417 EEVEH
+417 DEVEH
-422 TLEEIGRTF
+422 TLEEIGRAF

>member
-1 LNFFLDKKFKD
+1 MEKDYLKKFLDLGGASEPLVAYDQFHLIVPRED
-12 RKINFSIFRLGVDQQ
+12 NGSLDFRGPY
-27 DKKFMEK
+27 E
-34 EYFKKYLEFTGD
+34 
-46 DSPLSY
+46 SPAD
-52 EQISLL
+52 E
-58 NPGEEGNNLTVR
+58 
-70 ENFVSNSDQ
+70 
-79 ELEVTDQLR
+79 ELEVTDQLDVAA
-88 PGSYG
+88 YG
-93 SEEDSPEGEAE
+93 GVAE
-104 ESLDADEIPEHEG
+104 EGLEEELEDVEVEEIPEHEG

-131 LSPEEERDLGR
+131 LSPEEERHLGR
-142 IIKHGQEGVL
+142 IIKEGQEAIFD
-152 QLVLNCSS
+152 LVSQAAS
-160 ELEEIK
+160 DLEEIC
-166 YLQKKVQHWFAT
+166 YLQKKVQEWFKT
-178 PEKSAQAKEKLFR
+178 LDKTAQSKEKLFKV
-191 LIHQVIQRI
+191 IHQKLIQIQKHHPEANEVEELANRI
-200 LKQKPDQQEIEDLL
+200 QVTESEVNL
-214 ARIRATEAEVNRARD
+214 ARD
-229 KMIKAN
+229 QMIKAN

-325 LGREPS
+325 LGREPI
-331 LKEISERSGVA
+331 LREISERSGVP
-342 EDKILMV
+342 EDKILLV
-349 TNLSDELIS
+349 TNLADELIS

-379 VSPFEDILESELMEK
+379 VSPYEAILDSQLGEK
-394 TAFILNTLTQREEKI
+394 TGSILTTLTAREEKI

-422 TLEEIGRTF
+422 TLEEIGRAF

>member
-1 LNFFLDKKFKD
+1 MGKEYIKKFLDLNGGNEPILAYD
-12 RKINFSIFRLGVDQQ
+12 QFRL
-27 DKKFMEK
+27 
-34 EYFKKYLEFTGD
+34 LI
-46 DSPLSY
+46 P
-52 EQISLL
+52 
-58 NPGEEGNNLTVR
+58 EEEEETHAFR
-70 ENFVSNSDQ
+70 EVGFEAAPEE
-79 ELEVTDQLR
+79 ELEVTEQLETS
-88 PGSYG
+88 PYG
-93 SEEDSPEGEAE
+93 GLQEEAPEEELE
-104 ESLDADEIPEHEG
+104 ESLEAEEIPEHEG

-142 IIKHGQEGVL
+142 IIKHGQEGIF
-152 QLVLNCSS
+152 QLVLNAQSD
-160 ELEEIK
+160 LEEIA
-166 YLQKKVQHWFAT
+166 YLQKKVRGWFQT
-178 PEKSAQAKEKLFR
+178 PEKSAQAKEKLFK
-191 LIHQVIQRI
+191 VIQ
-200 LKQKPDQQEIEDLL
+200 QKLQQVLRYQAEATDVKELM
-214 ARIRATEAEVNRARD
+214 ARIKAMEDEVTQARD
-229 KMIKAN
+229 QMIKAN

-264 MKAVTRYDYTTGYRL
+264 MKAVTRYDYATGYRL

-331 LKEISERSGVA
+331 LKEISERSGVP

-379 VSPFEDILESELMEK
+379 VSPYEAILESQLMEK
-394 TAFILNTLTQREEKI
+394 TDTILNTLTNREERI

-422 TLEEIGRTF
+422 TLEEIGRAF

>member
-1 LNFFLDKKFKD
+1 MDRDYIDKIINLGKERGGYLTYDHLNELIPADIFDPTEIKEVYDSLQEEDIEVVD
-12 RKINFSIFRLGVDQQ
+12 SIDEIG
-27 DKKFMEK
+27 
-34 EYFKKYLEFTGD
+34 YPGLEVA
-46 DSPLSY
+46 
-52 EQISLL
+52 
-58 NPGEEGNNLTVR
+58 EEAL
-70 ENFVSNSDQ
+70 ES
-79 ELEVTDQLR
+79 ELEEPLDL
-88 PGSYG
+88 
-93 SEEDSPEGEAE
+93 EEMPEQ
-104 ESLDADEIPEHEG
+104 EG
-117 LVAAYFREMLRYSI
+117 IVAAYFREMLRYSV
-131 LSPEEERDLGR
+131 LTPEEEKELGR
-142 IIKHGQEGVL
+142 IIKNGQEAILKLVAGV
-152 QLVLNCSS
+152 QTEV
-160 ELEEIK
+160 EEICQ
-166 YLQKKVQHWFAT
+166 LQQRVKEWFQSEDKT
-178 PEKSAQAKEKLFR
+178 AQAKEKLFR
-191 LIHQVIQRI
+191 HINRTLKEVTQKYPEAAEIQE
-200 LKQKPDQQEIEDLL
+200 LAKQIK
-214 ARIRATEAEVNRARD
+214 AKEAEVIKARD
-229 KMIKAN
+229 EMIKAN

-240 SIAKKYLHRGLTFS
+240 SIAKKYLHRGLSFS

-325 LGREPS
+325 LGREPL
-331 LKEISERSGVA
+331 LKEIAERSGVP
-342 EDKILMV
+342 EDKILVV
-349 TNLSDELIS
+349 TNLSDEPIS

-373 IRNDKA
+373 IRNDQA
-379 VSPFEDILESELMEK
+379 VSPFDYIIRAELAEK
-394 TAFILNTLTQREEKI
+394 TDAILATLTPREEKI

-417 EEVEH
+417 AEVEH
-422 TLEEIGRTF
+422 TLEEIGREF

-455 AALED
+455 ATLED

>member
-1 LNFFLDKKFKD
+1 MTGRN
-12 RKINFSIFRLGVDQQ
+12 
-27 DKKFMEK
+27 FMEK
-34 EYFKKYLEFTGD
+34 DYLKKFLELGGRNEILAYDQFHV
-46 DSPLSY
+46 P
-52 EQISLL
+52 E
-58 NPGEEGNNLTVR
+58 EEGESVDFRGPFDTSADEELD
-70 ENFVSNSDQ
+70 VSEHLVAS
-79 ELEVTDQLR
+79 
-88 PGSYG
+88 GYG
-93 SEEDSPEGEAE
+93 PVSE
-104 ESLDADEIPEHEG
+104 ESLEEDLDEGIEAEEIPEHEG

-131 LSPEEERDLGR
+131 LSPEEERTLGR
-142 IIKHGQEGVL
+142 IIKEGQDQIL
-152 QLVLNCSS
+152 QLVSMAQS
-160 ELEEIK
+160 DLEEIR
-166 YLQKKVQHWFAT
+166 YLQKKIHQWYQT
-178 PEKSAQAKEKLFR
+178 SEKSAQGKEKLFKV
-191 LIHQVIQRI
+191 IHQKLFQV
-200 LKQKPDQQEIEDLL
+200 QKHHPEAIEVKDL
-214 ARIRATEAEVNRARD
+214 ANNIRTTEAEVNQARD
-229 KMIKAN
+229 QMIKAN

-342 EDKILMV
+342 EEKILLV
-349 TNLSDELIS
+349 TNLADELIS

-379 VSPFEDILESELMEK
+379 VSPYEAILETQLGEK
-394 TAFILNTLTQREEKI
+394 TGSILTTLTAREEKI

-422 TLEEIGRTF
+422 TLEEIGRAF

>member
-1 LNFFLDKKFKD
+1 
-12 RKINFSIFRLGVDQQ
+12 
-27 DKKFMEK
+27 MEK
-34 EYFKKYLEFTGD
+34 EYLKKFLDLGGGN
-46 DSPLSY
+46 
-52 EQISLL
+52 EQLVAYDQYNNLL
-58 NPGEEGNNLTVR
+58 VPGEEGDALDFR
-70 ENFVSNSDQ
+70 SPYAAPADE
-79 ELEVTDQLR
+79 ELEVTDQLD
-88 PGSYG
+88 GAAYG
-93 SEEDSPEGEAE
+93 AVPEEGIE
-104 ESLDADEIPEHEG
+104 EELEDVEVEEIPEHEG

-131 LSPEEERDLGR
+131 LSPEEERHLGR
-142 IIKHGQEGVL
+142 IIKEGQEGILDVVS
-152 QLVLNCSS
+152 QADS
-160 ELEEIK
+160 ELEEMR
-166 YLQKKVQHWFAT
+166 YLQKKILEWLDT
-178 PEKSAQAKEKLFR
+178 PEKSAQGKEKLFKV
-191 LIHQVIQRI
+191 IHQKLVLMKKHHPEAREVD
-200 LKQKPDQQEIEDLL
+200 KL
-214 ARIRATEAEVNRARD
+214 ADSIRATETAVNDARD
-229 KMIKAN
+229 QMIKAN

-325 LGREPS
+325 LGREPI
-331 LKEISERSGVA
+331 LREIAERSGVP
-342 EDKILMV
+342 EDKILLV
-349 TNLSDELIS
+349 TNLADELIS

-379 VSPFEDILESELMEK
+379 VSPYEAILESQLGEK
-394 TAFILNTLTQREEKI
+394 TGSILTTLTAREEKI

-417 EEVEH
+417 DEVEH
-422 TLEEIGRTF
+422 TLEEIGRAF

>member
-1 LNFFLDKKFKD
+1 MEKDYLKKFLELGGRNEILAYD
-12 RKINFSIFRLGVDQQ
+12 QFHLPEAEGENLDFRGPFEASADEELDVSEHLDASGYGPVA
-27 DKKFMEK
+27 
-34 EYFKKYLEFTGD
+34 
-46 DSPLSY
+46 
-52 EQISLL
+52 
-58 NPGEEGNNLTVR
+58 EEGL
-70 ENFVSNSDQ
+70 EE
-79 ELEVTDQLR
+79 ELDEAIEV
-88 PGSYG
+88 
-93 SEEDSPEGEAE
+93 E
-104 ESLDADEIPEHEG
+104 EIPEHEG

-131 LSPEEERDLGR
+131 LSPEEERTLGR
-142 IIKHGQEGVL
+142 IIKEGQDHIL
-152 QLVLNCSS
+152 NLVSVAQS
-160 ELEEIK
+160 DLEEIR
-166 YLQKKVQHWFAT
+166 YLQKKIHQWYQT
-178 PEKSAQAKEKLFR
+178 PDKSAQGKEKLFKV
-191 LIHQVIQRI
+191 IHQKLFQVR
-200 LKQKPDQQEIEDLL
+200 KHHPEASEVEDL
-214 ARIRATEAEVNRARD
+214 ANDIRTTEGEVNQARD
-229 KMIKAN
+229 QMIKAN

-331 LKEISERSGVA
+331 LKEIAERSGVA
-342 EDKILMV
+342 EEKILLV
-349 TNLSDELIS
+349 TNLADELIS

-379 VSPFEDILESELMEK
+379 VSPYEAILESQLGEK
-394 TAFILNTLTQREEKI
+394 TGSILTTLTAREEKI

-422 TLEEIGRTF
+422 TLEEIGRAF

>member
-1 LNFFLDKKFKD
+1 
-12 RKINFSIFRLGVDQQ
+12 
-27 DKKFMEK
+27 MEK
-34 EYFKKYLEFTGD
+34 EYLKKYLEF
-46 DSPLSY
+46 
-52 EQISLL
+52 
-58 NPGEEGNNLTVR
+58 NGNNDSLIPFDQFTLLSGEDGENLNIR
-70 ENFVSNSDQ
+70 ENFNIASDE
-79 ELEVTDQLR
+79 ELEVTDQLHSG
-88 PGSYG
+88 PFASG
-93 SEEDSPEGEAE
+93 E
-104 ESLDADEIPEHEG
+104 ESLEGDVEESLETEEIPEHEG
-117 LVAAYFREMLRYSI
+117 LVAAYFREMLRYAI
-131 LSPEEERDLGR
+131 LSPEEERELGR
-142 IIKHGQEGVL
+142 IIKHGQEAVL
-152 QLVLNCSS
+152 ELMLNYPTD
-160 ELEEIK
+160 LEEMK
-166 YLQKKVQHWFAT
+166 HLQKKVRHWFSS

-191 LIHQVIQRI
+191 LIHQTIQRI
-200 LKQKPDQQEIEDLL
+200 LKQYPKQKGIKELL
-214 ARIRATEAEVNRARD
+214 AHIKATEADVNQARD

-325 LGREPS
+325 LGREPN

-379 VSPFEDILESELMEK
+379 VSPYEDILESELMSK
-394 TAFILNTLTQREEKI
+394 TSFILNTLTQREERI

-422 TLEEIGRTF
+422 TLEEIGRAF

>member
-1 LNFFLDKKFKD
+1 MEKDYLKKFIDLGAKD
-12 RKINFSIFRLGVDQQ
+12 FLA
-27 DKKFMEK
+27 
-34 EYFKKYLEFTGD
+34 
-46 DSPLSY
+46 Y
-52 EQISLL
+52 EQCRL
-58 NPGEEGNNLTVR
+58 
-70 ENFVSNSDQ
+70 
-79 ELEVTDQLR
+79 
-88 PGSYG
+88 
-93 SEEDSPEGEAE
+93 SEEERESSRLSFEVSADEELDVSQQLNVTGYGPLAVTETDEEVEDTVEAE
-104 ESLDADEIPEHEG
+104 EIPEHEG

-131 LSPEEERDLGR
+131 LSPEEERSLGR
-142 IIKHGQEGVL
+142 IIKEGQDHIL
-152 QLVLNCSS
+152 NLVAIAQSG
-160 ELEEIK
+160 LEEVR
-166 YLQKKVQHWFAT
+166 YLQKKIQQWFQT
-178 PEKSAQAKEKLFR
+178 PDKSAQGKEKLFKV
-191 LIHQVIQRI
+191 IHQKLFQV
-200 LKQKPDQQEIEDLL
+200 QKHHPE
-214 ARIRATEAEVNRARD
+214 ATEVKDLASSIRVTEDEVNQARD
-229 KMIKAN
+229 QMIKAN

-325 LGREPS
+325 LGRDPS
-331 LKEISERSGVA
+331 LKEIAERSGVP
-342 EDKILMV
+342 EEKILLV
-349 TNLSDELIS
+349 TNLADELIS

-379 VSPFEDILESELMEK
+379 VSPYEAILESQLGEK
-394 TAFILNTLTQREEKI
+394 TGTILTTLTAREEKI

-422 TLEEIGRTF
+422 TLEEIGRAF

>member
-1 LNFFLDKKFKD
+1 LH
-12 RKINFSIFRLGVDQQ
+12 
-27 DKKFMEK
+27 
-34 EYFKKYLEFTGD
+34 
-46 DSPLSY
+46 
-52 EQISLL
+52 
-58 NPGEEGNNLTVR
+58 
-70 ENFVSNSDQ
+70 
-79 ELEVTDQLR
+79 
-88 PGSYG
+88 PGSYASG
-93 SEEDSPEGEAE
+93 EESIEGEME
-104 ESLDADEIPEHEG
+104 ESLETEEIPEHEG
-117 LVAAYFREMLRYSI
+117 LVAAYFREMLRYAI

-142 IIKHGQEGVL
+142 IIKHGQEAVL
-152 QLVLNCSS
+152 ELVLNDESD
-160 ELEEIK
+160 LEEMK
-166 YLQKKVQHWFAT
+166 YLQKKVRHWFST

-191 LIHQVIQRI
+191 LIHQTIQRI
-200 LKQKPDQQEIEDLL
+200 LKQHPKQKGIKDLL
-214 ARIRATEAEVNRARD
+214 ANIKTTEAQVNQARD

-325 LGREPS
+325 LGREPN
-331 LKEISERSGVA
+331 LKEISERSGVP

-379 VSPFEDILESELMEK
+379 VSPYEDILESELMDK
-394 TAFILNTLTQREEKI
+394 TSFILNTLTQREERI

-422 TLEEIGRTF
+422 TLEEIGRAF

>member
-1 LNFFLDKKFKD
+1 MKD
-12 RKINFSIFRLGVDQQ
+12 L
-27 DKKFMEK
+27 
-34 EYFKKYLEFTGD
+34 
-46 DSPLSY
+46 
-52 EQISLL
+52 
-58 NPGEEGNNLTVR
+58 
-70 ENFVSNSDQ
+70 
-79 ELEVTDQLR
+79 
-88 PGSYG
+88 
-93 SEEDSPEGEAE
+93 
-104 ESLDADEIPEHEG
+104 
-117 LVAAYFREMLRYSI
+117 
-131 LSPEEERDLGR
+131 LGR
-142 IIKHGQEGVL
+142 IK
-152 QLVLNCSS
+152 
-160 ELEEIK
+160 
-166 YLQKKVQHWFAT
+166 
-178 PEKSAQAKEKLFR
+178 
-191 LIHQVIQRI
+191 
-200 LKQKPDQQEIEDLL
+200 
-214 ARIRATEAEVNRARD
+214 ATEAEVNQARD

-325 LGREPS
+325 LGREPN
-331 LKEISERSGVA
+331 LKEIAERSGVP

-379 VSPFEDILESELMEK
+379 VSPYEDILESELTEK
-394 TAFILNTLTQREEKI
+394 TAFILTTLTAAGGEDHEDALRHRGRSGAHPGGNRPGLQGLPGAHPPDRKEGLEASEAPHPQSGPGGLPGIDSRVPRAAAPIPHEERAWQRQNQEKLD
-409 MKMRFGIG
+409 
-417 EEVEH
+417 EVKERL
-422 TLEEIGRTF
+422 LEQKQRLWLEV
-431 KVSRERIRQI
+431 KD
-441 EKKALKRLKHPTRK
+441 RLKSSIGDGYQEMLSTARDEEDQASVSLMAETSPHPPGTQTPGTGGHRGGLEPPGYWAPMACANPAASPSSPGAWRLCRK
-455 AALED
+455 PPSAGTACP
-460 FLE
+460 